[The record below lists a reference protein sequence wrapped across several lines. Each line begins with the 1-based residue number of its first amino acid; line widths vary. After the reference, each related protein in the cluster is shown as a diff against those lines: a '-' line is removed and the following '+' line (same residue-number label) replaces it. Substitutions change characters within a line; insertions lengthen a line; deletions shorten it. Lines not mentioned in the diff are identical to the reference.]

1 MTKEFS
7 PDRLDIKAFTQAG
20 ARLSGHDALLQY
32 QRLAQEA
39 QGLHP
44 DLQVDWSADGQLRTS
59 YGMAGQS
66 WLQVHAQ
73 ATVPMLCQR
82 CLRPV
87 DVSLTIDRAFRFVAD
102 EKTAEELDN
111 DSEEDLLVFSRE
123 FNLRELIEDELLME
137 LPVVPRHEVCPETLP
152 MQASDVDFEQAMA
165 DKPNPFA
172 ALAGLSQAKGLKN
185 NAL

>member
-1 MTKEFS
+1 MSKEFL

-20 ARLSGHDALLQY
+20 ARLTGNDTLLKY

-44 DLQVDWSADGQLRTS
+44 DLHVIWSAQGQLRTS

-66 WLQVHAQ
+66 WLHLQVQ
-73 ATVPMLCQR
+73 ATVPMQCQC

-87 DVSLTIDRAFRFVAD
+87 DVALTIDREFRFVAD

-111 DSEEDLLVFSRE
+111 DSQEDLLVFSRE
-123 FNLRELIEDELLME
+123 FALRELIEDELLME
-137 LPVVPRHEVCPETLP
+137 LPVVPRHAVCPEALP
-152 MQASDVDFEQAMA
+152 MQASDADFEQATA

-172 ALAGLSQAKGLKN
+172 ALAGLGKPKT
-185 NAL
+185 